1 VLAGLAWWLEAETG
15 DPDDVPVDFQPG
27 TDDLPPVED
36 APRTGCTDR
45 NGPRLR
51 ATAAAYFRLMK
62 PRLMWLLCLVAAAA
76 AMALAGGSGFTPIV
90 AATLVGG
97 ARFSIGASGTF
108 NHVLERD
115 VDKRM
120 QRTNDRPLATDL
132 VPVSH
137 ALAFGE
143 LSRSSRSVCS
153 GR

>member
-1 VLAGLAWWLEAETG
+1 
-15 DPDDVPVDFQPG
+15 
-27 TDDLPPVED
+27 
-36 APRTGCTDR
+36 
-45 NGPRLR
+45 
-51 ATAAAYFRLMK
+51 
-62 PRLMWLLCLVAAAA
+62 VAA
-76 AMALAGGSGFTPIV
+76 LSGRRRRDGAGRRFRIYPRIV

-97 ARFSIGASGTF
+97 ALSIGASGTF

>member
-1 VLAGLAWWLEAETG
+1 MYRPQRSPAAGDCGGVLPADE
-15 DPDDVPVDFQPG
+15 
-27 TDDLPPVED
+27 
-36 APRTGCTDR
+36 
-45 NGPRLR
+45 
-51 ATAAAYFRLMK
+51 AAAD
-62 PRLMWLLCLVAAAA
+62 VAA
-76 AMALAGGSGFTPIV
+76 LSGRRRRDGAGRRFRIYPRIV

-97 ARFSIGASGTF
+97 ALSIGASGTF